1 MKPLKIWN
9 YMNLG
14 VLALA
19 ASILALLL
27 LSAHSYRLMRWFFAV
42 GQPIASSLFLLASVG
57 LIMVP
62 CLGLAKRTKWKQAVM
77 GLGILILSAVIF
89 LEVIFTQY
97 QVTTSAS
104 FDRQTYHL
112 VKFLQVDSYT
122 YRVYRCEASGVFC
135 TRSSGYIG
143 IPDQHTS
150 IRFQQD
156 LNTKKVYIRNDDR
169 AIEIPD

>member
-9 YMNLG
+9 YMGLG

-19 ASILALLL
+19 GTLFALFL
-27 LSAHSYRLMRWFFAV
+27 LSAHSYRLMRCFFAV
-42 GQPIASSLFLLASVG
+42 GQPIASSLFLMAIVG
-57 LIMVP
+57 LIAIP
-62 CLGLAKRTKWKQAVM
+62 FSGLAKRTKWKQAVM

-89 LEVIFTQY
+89 LEVVFTKY

-104 FDRQTYHL
+104 FDRQTYYL

-122 YRVYRCEASGVFC
+122 YRVYRCGVLDLFC
-135 TRSSGYIG
+135 HRSSGYIG

-156 LNTKKVYIRNDDR
+156 LNTKKVYIRNGDR

>member
-42 GQPIASSLFLLASVG
+42 GQPIASSLFLLAIVG

-62 CLGLAKRTKWKQAVM
+62 FLGLAKRTKWKQAVM
-77 GLGILILSAVIF
+77 GLVILILSAVVF
-89 LEVIFTQY
+89 LAVFFTKY

-122 YRVYRCEASGVFC
+122 YRVYRCETLGFFC

-156 LNTKKVYIRNDDR
+156 LQTKKVYIRNDDR

>member
-9 YMNLG
+9 YMGLG

-19 ASILALLL
+19 GTLFALFL

-42 GQPIASSLFLLASVG
+42 GQPIASSLFLMAIVG
-57 LIMVP
+57 LIAIP
-62 CLGLAKRTKWKQAVM
+62 FSGLAKRTKWKQAVM

-89 LEVIFTQY
+89 LEVVFTKY

-122 YRVYRCEASGVFC
+122 YRVYRCETLGFFC

-150 IRFQQD
+150 IRFQQN
-156 LNTKKVYIRNDDR
+156 LNTKKVYIRNGDR